1 MRDANERRT
10 GRELSVEEIRDAEE
24 DIIRQAQKEAFREE
38 HEALAKGKPISNG
51 SILSKLKSKLDEQGI
66 IRSDSRLRYTE
77 YLPYDVR
84 FPVILLRVHWTT
96 MLVVKYYHD

>member
-24 DIIRQAQKEAFREE
+24 DIIRQAQKEAFCEE
-38 HEALAKGKPISNG
+38 HEALAKGKPISNR

-66 IRSDSRLRYTE
+66 IQTVDLGIPSISRMMFDSR
-77 YLPYDVR
+77 
-84 FPVILLRVHWTT
+84 
-96 MLVVKYYHD
+96 